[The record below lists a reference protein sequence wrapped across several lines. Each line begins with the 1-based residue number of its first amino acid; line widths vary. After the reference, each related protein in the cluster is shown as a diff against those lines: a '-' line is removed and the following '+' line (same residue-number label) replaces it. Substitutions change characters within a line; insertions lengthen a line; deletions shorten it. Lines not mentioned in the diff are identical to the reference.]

1 MISLMRVFWFTA
13 LLFSLSLS
21 VRAQQKQADFL
32 RYVNSPWVDSVMST
46 LSPDERIAQLI
57 VVAAWSN
64 RDGKHKQEILDM
76 INQHKIGGLIFFQ
89 GGPGRQAALTNA
101 YQSASR
107 VPLLIAMDGEW
118 GLGMRLDSTIS
129 YPYQMTLGA
138 VQDETLI
145 YEMGARIAHQ
155 MRRLGVHVNF
165 APVADVNNNP
175 DNPVINYRS
184 FGEDKFNVARK
195 SIAYMRGLQENNVL
209 ATAKHFPGHGDT
221 DTDSHHSL
229 PNIGHTRERID
240 SLELYPFRQLISE
253 GIGGIMVAHLNIPA
267 LDDSGVPSTLS
278 RPIVTD
284 LLRNELGYKGI
295 IVTDAMNMK
304 GVTGSNPAGVVDK
317 DAILAGNDML
327 EFTEDVPRA
336 VAEIRQAIRR
346 GQISQAEIDAR
357 CRKML
362 ALKQWAGLDRFQPI
376 PLAHIAGEVNT
387 PHDKLVRRKL
397 IEHAITVLKNENNAI
412 PVRDLESVKIASV
425 AFGAPHATPFQQ
437 TLSLYHA
444 ITHFNVGTEPDQ
456 LQLDS
461 LRACLGDFN
470 RIIVSI
476 HDNSIRPL
484 NRWNFSQQAQAFLEE
499 LSRDGRSTV
508 VLFRNPYVMTNLPA
522 LAEAPALVVAY
533 QDDPETES
541 VAAQIIFGGVGAKG
555 RLPVSIEGLFDSGS
569 GVDTEGAI
577 RFSYTLPEAAGMNSK
592 VLIRGVDSLVAQALN
607 ARAMPGCQVL
617 IARNRQVVLHKAYGY
632 HSYSDTVAVKLTD
645 LYDLASVTK
654 ISTSMAALMKLY
666 DEGEFRLDATLG
678 DYLPKFRRS
687 NKAGIP
693 MYDLLTHQGR
703 LIPFIPF
710 YQHLH
715 RKNGSYKWA
724 TIKRDSSERFPIR
737 VGDHLYL
744 HRRYPD
750 KMIKGIR
757 KSPLREEK
765 SYVYSDF
772 FFMLAPR
779 VVESMIDGNFDDY
792 LQENFYRPLG
802 ATTVTFNPLSRYPLR
817 RIVPTEDDYIF
828 RRRTVHG
835 TVHDENAAM
844 LRGVSGHAGL
854 FANANDLAK
863 VMQMYLDMGT
873 YGGRRYIK
881 EETLRHFSR
890 TQFPESGNRR
900 ALGFDKP
907 NLEYLGINN
916 NTAKDASPN
925 SFGHTG
931 FTGTFAWMDPDTGLL
946 YIFLSNR
953 VSPTRANTRLYRL
966 NTRTQIQQVM
976 YEAMRSTR
984 DE

>member
-412 PVRDLESVKIASV
+412 PVRDLESVKIAS
-425 AFGAPHATPFQQ
+425 
-437 TLSLYHA
+437 
-444 ITHFNVGTEPDQ
+444 
-456 LQLDS
+456 
-461 LRACLGDFN
+461 
-470 RIIVSI
+470 
-476 HDNSIRPL
+476 
-484 NRWNFSQQAQAFLEE
+484 
-499 LSRDGRSTV
+499 
-508 VLFRNPYVMTNLPA
+508 
-522 LAEAPALVVAY
+522 
-533 QDDPETES
+533 
-541 VAAQIIFGGVGAKG
+541 
-555 RLPVSIEGLFDSGS
+555 
-569 GVDTEGAI
+569 
-577 RFSYTLPEAAGMNSK
+577 
-592 VLIRGVDSLVAQALN
+592 
-607 ARAMPGCQVL
+607 
-617 IARNRQVVLHKAYGY
+617 
-632 HSYSDTVAVKLTD
+632 
-645 LYDLASVTK
+645 
-654 ISTSMAALMKLY
+654 
-666 DEGEFRLDATLG
+666 
-678 DYLPKFRRS
+678 
-687 NKAGIP
+687 
-693 MYDLLTHQGR
+693 
-703 LIPFIPF
+703 
-710 YQHLH
+710 
-715 RKNGSYKWA
+715 
-724 TIKRDSSERFPIR
+724 
-737 VGDHLYL
+737 
-744 HRRYPD
+744 
-750 KMIKGIR
+750 
-757 KSPLREEK
+757 
-765 SYVYSDF
+765 
-772 FFMLAPR
+772 
-779 VVESMIDGNFDDY
+779 
-792 LQENFYRPLG
+792 
-802 ATTVTFNPLSRYPLR
+802 
-817 RIVPTEDDYIF
+817 
-828 RRRTVHG
+828 
-835 TVHDENAAM
+835 
-844 LRGVSGHAGL
+844 
-854 FANANDLAK
+854 
-863 VMQMYLDMGT
+863 
-873 YGGRRYIK
+873 
-881 EETLRHFSR
+881 
-890 TQFPESGNRR
+890 
-900 ALGFDKP
+900 
-907 NLEYLGINN
+907 
-916 NTAKDASPN
+916 
-925 SFGHTG
+925 
-931 FTGTFAWMDPDTGLL
+931 
-946 YIFLSNR
+946 
-953 VSPTRANTRLYRL
+953 
-966 NTRTQIQQVM
+966 
-976 YEAMRSTR
+976 
-984 DE
+984 